1 MGTSIHTARELNE
14 GPIAH
19 RDLVHTHVPKLR
31 VGVALYTDP
40 LREPGGGCHYPERA
54 RAVSLSHGHVI
65 LFAAGRV
72 PGGRDCR
79 LSVLT

>member
-1 MGTSIHTARELNE
+1 M

-40 LREPGGGCHYPERA
+40 LRGPDGGCHYPERA

-65 LFAAGRV
+65 QFNIQLAGLQ
-72 PGGRDCR
+72 GEG
-79 LSVLT
+79 LSASVLT